1 MRKNEMVIS
10 YEKPVTVA
18 PESRIRGRVGRKKL
32 YSEDMQARFPE
43 GTFEAISAVLQE
55 GEDRTDFVR
64 EAVSRELQRRQKI
77 SSRK

>member
-1 MRKNEMVIS
+1 
-10 YEKPVTVA
+10 VTA
-18 PESRIRGRVGRKKL
+18 PSESRIWGRVGRKKL

-64 EAVSRELQRRQKI
+64 EAVDRELQRRQKTV
-77 SSRK
+77 SRKSPEKRK